1 MGSTER
7 QLIEEGGY
15 KDMKKTFILPSL
27 EVKEFDRTNIV
38 TESGTPAETNMSKAE
53 EVLVGV
59 DYVKVTL

>member
-1 MGSTER
+1 
-7 QLIEEGGY
+7 
-15 KDMKKTFILPSL
+15 MKKTFILPSL

-59 DYVKVTL
+59 DYVKVSL